1 MLQTTTSPTLDGL
14 FRRVLARR
22 PDALALVDP
31 ADKARITGQPP
42 RQLSF
47 AQADRAIDAL
57 AAHFIAAGLP
67 PNSVIALHLPNT
79 IEFPLAVLAAHR
91 AGIKKVVLPE
101 KNSADLA
108 EIPETVQKEMEF
120 ILVKNMSDVI
130 KHALEKEAS
139 SGKNDAGK
147 DWDQKSPVKKEVEE
161 EV

>member
-1 MLQTTTSPTLDGL
+1 
-14 FRRVLARR
+14 
-22 PDALALVDP
+22 
-31 ADKARITGQPP
+31 
-42 RQLSF
+42 
-47 AQADRAIDAL
+47 
-57 AAHFIAAGLP
+57 
-67 PNSVIALHLPNT
+67 
-79 IEFPLAVLAAHR
+79 
-91 AGIKKVVLPE
+91 
-101 KNSADLA
+101 NSADLA